1 MMLYRVA
8 PQTTRGRKGETDV
21 TTETRSHPLILVAS
35 DNLEAGTGLARALL
49 RSGYEVVHCR
59 TPERLVELLES
70 KTPCP
75 YDLLICN
82 VELLEYEAGRALES
96 LNRAGR
102 LPPVVM
108 LRRRGV
114 TVGLRLL
121 PVDVLEEPFD
131 TGRQLAAIRRVLP
144 LTRAGKRRKAHAAA
158 RPAKRPAKSPSAERE
173 PRDGTSQSASPP
185 GGEAPRIPSPDKEQ
199 ER

>member
-8 PQTTRGRKGETDV
+8 PQLASGRKGDPEV
-21 TTETRSHPLILVAS
+21 TTKPGNHPLILVAS

-49 RSGYEVVHCR
+49 RCGYEVVHCR
-59 TPERLVELLES
+59 TPERLVELLECE
-70 KTPCP
+70 TPCR

-82 VELLEYEAGRALES
+82 VELLAYEAGRALES
-96 LNRAGR
+96 LNRVGR

-131 TGRQLAAIRRVLP
+131 TARQLAAIRRVLP
-144 LTRAGKRRKAHAAA
+144 LTRAGKRGQNRAAT
-158 RPAKRPAKSPSAERE
+158 RPAKRPSAERD
-173 PRDGTSQSASPP
+173 PRSDKSPPASPRE
-185 GGEAPRIPSPDKEQ
+185 GEAPCFPSPEKEP